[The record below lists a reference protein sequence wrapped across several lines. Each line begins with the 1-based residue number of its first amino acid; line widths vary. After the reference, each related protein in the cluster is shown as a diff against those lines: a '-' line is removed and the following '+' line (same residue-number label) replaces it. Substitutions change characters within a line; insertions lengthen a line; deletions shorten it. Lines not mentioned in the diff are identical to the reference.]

1 MTVYYSFEKGKYG
14 GPCGAVFPFFRTISG
29 LSPLGSDYLEFV
41 PAGFLKCRGQI
52 LSADQYPNLARV
64 IGVGARCIYKKEG
77 TQLLEPNP
85 DGTGG
90 TLQLPD
96 LGSKYIA
103 GASNPGVYSNDTTFN
118 PRTNTTVDRAG
129 IEVEISSQGQSVE
142 FFYDGNFRVP
152 GRSITLTGSMNASS
166 PPTSTDQQTLSSGQ
180 MLGHGHN
187 ATFKIS
193 RRLNYNGCALGGANW
208 TRKRSSVYSCDKR
221 GDNCPAD
228 SDFGLEYKFIFLEE
242 VGTDAGTRHRH
253 FGTFPIKNA
262 ENKSAS
268 TSNLLISASPISTT
282 VNVNTSNTIKMD
294 TFAPK
299 FILCEYLIKF

>member
-1 MTVYYSFEKGKYG
+1 M
-14 GPCGAVFPFFRTISG
+14 AVLVAQYFLFLEPYQ
-29 LSPLGSDYLEFV
+29 DYPHLVQIIWSLFLLD
-41 PAGFLKCRGQI
+41 FLKCRGQI

-142 FFYDGNFRVP
+142 FFYDG
-152 GRSITLTGSMNASS
+152 I
-166 PPTSTDQQTLSSGQ
+166 
-180 MLGHGHN
+180 
-187 ATFKIS
+187 
-193 RRLNYNGCALGGANW
+193 
-208 TRKRSSVYSCDKR
+208 
-221 GDNCPAD
+221 
-228 SDFGLEYKFIFLEE
+228 LEFL
-242 VGTDAGTRHRH
+242 VD
-253 FGTFPIKNA
+253 P
-262 ENKSAS
+262 
-268 TSNLLISASPISTT
+268 LL
-282 VNVNTSNTIKMD
+282 
-294 TFAPK
+294 
-299 FILCEYLIKF
+299 